1 MDHFSSEP
9 EEPDD
14 AVRRTQ
20 EFRLYVSAVSPRSS
34 RAVVNARKF
43 FETHFANAHVLEV
56 LDIADNLEAARADQ
70 VIASPTLIRMAPL
83 PQRRFVGDMSDT
95 ESLRL
100 ALGLKKV
107 PSQS

>member
-1 MDHFSSEP
+1 MDHFSPSDEP
-9 EEPDD
+9 GD
-14 AVRRTQ
+14 AVGSKQ

-43 FETHFANAHVLEV
+43 FETHFAGSHVLEV
-56 LDIADNLEAARADQ
+56 LDIADNVETARADQ

-83 PQRRFVGDMSDT
+83 PRRRFVGDMSDT

-100 ALGLKKV
+100 ALGLKKAA
-107 PSQS
+107 PRS